1 VVHHPAASLDGNPPN
16 GEHASICELRTDLGQ
31 LGLPQR
37 RPADCPSGAWQFY
50 RTAEEAVTST
60 HLNLPPSVIAA
71 LDAEMQRTGR
81 TCSEIVSAALSK
93 RLDLSLHSLF
103 QVSTAQSS
111 MVGIDDG
118 TVTVER
124 LLDHGDLGIGTAAEL
139 DDALVIVDGTAYRVE
154 QSGTV
159 READPAA
166 RVHYAVVT
174 RFLPEIDVMA
184 PGVRDISDLL
194 ACCDAIRGST
204 AAFFALR
211 IDGHFD
217 HLEVRAG
224 HSKASGVPPRDAASQ
239 TFESRHVVRSY
250 RYKNVGGIV
259 AGFWSP
265 ELTASLDH
273 PGYHFHFL
281 SADRGCGGHLID
293 CAAGPLRLRLEAI
306 DDPHLA
312 LPRTPTP
319 HPAEVG
325 TTYPGG
331 PVGKAPVH

>member
-1 VVHHPAASLDGNPPN
+1 M
-16 GEHASICELRTDLGQ
+16 
-31 LGLPQR
+31 
-37 RPADCPSGAWQFY
+37 
-50 RTAEEAVTST
+50 TST

-118 TVTVER
+118 TVTVEG

-194 ACCDAIRGST
+194 ACCDAIRGSA

-224 HSKASGVPPRDAASQ
+224 HSKASGVPPRAASH
-239 TFESRHVVRSY
+239 T
-250 RYKNVGGIV
+250 
-259 AGFWSP
+259 
-265 ELTASLDH
+265 
-273 PGYHFHFL
+273 
-281 SADRGCGGHLID
+281 SANW
-293 CAAGPLRLRLEAI
+293 
-306 DDPHLA
+306 
-312 LPRTPTP
+312 
-319 HPAEVG
+319 
-325 TTYPGG
+325 
-331 PVGKAPVH
+331 